1 MNNNN
6 SSGIG
11 CALIVVLVI
20 IGSIFKFIVDNPVL
34 WFVAVLA
41 IIGLIYARQV
51 GKRKKREAVLA
62 AFLATADKL
71 DALAA
76 DTNGPKD
83 ISLSVRKGEKVLFA
97 LYNAPLVEYASSGS
111 TYSGTNLGV
120 SVPLFGSVRGNIGG
134 SQGSITKNPEQLTVV
149 DNGLLVYT
157 TERMVFTGAKLVRDW
172 EFSKVLNMDIG
183 ENGSTVRISVSG
195 NGRTSGFQ
203 TGGQEF
209 GVGLPAGYAY
219 TWYQE
224 GEEAA
229 RKWLKKTA
237 KSMREAVEAFK
248 KEAEN
253 QKPVSPMNLDAGY
266 KPVEN
271 TQPTEPDPNDPAS
284 GSVK

>member
-1 MNNNN
+1 MNNKS
-6 SSGIG
+6 SSGVG
-11 CALIVVLVI
+11 CALIVVLAI
-20 IGSIFKFIVDNPVL
+20 IVSIFRFIAENPIL
-34 WFVAVLA
+34 WFVAVLV

-51 GKRKKREAVLA
+51 AKRNKREAVLA

-120 SVPLFGSVRGNIGG
+120 SVPLFGNVRGNIGG

-183 ENGSTVRISVSG
+183 DNGSTVRISVSG

-237 KSMREAVEAFK
+237 KSMREAVETFK

-271 TQPTEPDPNDPAS
+271 AKPTEPDPDDPAS
-284 GSVK
+284 A